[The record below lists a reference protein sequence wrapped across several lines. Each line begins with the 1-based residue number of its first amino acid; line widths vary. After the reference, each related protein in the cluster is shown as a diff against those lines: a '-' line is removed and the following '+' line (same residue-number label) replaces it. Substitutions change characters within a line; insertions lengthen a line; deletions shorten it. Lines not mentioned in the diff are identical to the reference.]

1 MIYPTSAGSGPMH
14 LFRNW
19 LNMPV
24 VSAGCSYPEA
34 KAHAPNENLP
44 IELYLKGIEFM
55 ATLIEGFGSSK
66 NPKLEIIP

>member
-1 MIYPTSAGSGPMH
+1 MH

-24 VSAGCSYPEA
+24 VSAECSYLEA
-34 KAHAPNENLP
+34 KAHASNENLP
-44 IELYLKGIEFM
+44 IELCLKGIEFM